1 MIKRSRFIPAIM
13 AVSILF
19 LPAFI
24 FAQSGRNSE
33 PSAANTTQEKQ
44 GTPTPT
50 NAANPDKVK
59 LILSSGFENFVKDL
73 NDNGKLGYRLEK
85 SLSYGGEGIK
95 QSYAAVLRLDAG
107 NAYEYDWLSS
117 PNRNL
122 LDLRLNSQAK
132 KGFNFVNSFA
142 LTLCSDEAREAAADP
157 TVGTLSIFRFL
168 KGDAFL
174 LERKNGS
181 TTQSK
186 EYKIFTGKI
195 GPGKNPKE
203 TIQAALDSAP
213 QGFRPVQI
221 LFSKEG
227 WLGFRVS
234 VLLEKNLPDDN
245 NAPKI
250 EYRFVKEVSGF
261 DKAVN
266 ALAAQGFRF
275 LAGRRV
281 GMVKFALMAKQANET
296 TSYSFV
302 DDEKYAREFDKTIA
316 QGNSY
321 YGVMAGDL
329 SCDST
334 EVVNQ
339 KLVFAQNSGGQKHE
353 YKIYNVF
360 NAKTGNQP
368 TVSPVEFQ
376 RLLSENYQVRDLFYS
391 GGLNVIF
398 EK

>member
-1 MIKRSRFIPAIM
+1 MLT
-13 AVSILF
+13 AVSVSIFALQSF
-19 LPAFI
+19 V
-24 FAQSGRNSE
+24 FAQSGRNAE
-33 PSAANTTQEKQ
+33 PTVTTKAQEKQ
-44 GTPTPT
+44 ESLTPTPT
-50 NAANPDKVK
+50 NTANLEKVK
-59 LILSSGFENFVKDL
+59 LILSSGFENFVRDL

-85 SLSYGGEGIK
+85 SLSYGGEGLR
-95 QSYAAVLRLDAG
+95 QSYAAALRLDAG

-122 LDLRLNSQAK
+122 LDLRLNYQAK
-132 KGFNFVNSFA
+132 KGFNFVNAFA
-142 LTLCSDEAREAAADP
+142 LTLCSDEAKEAGGDP
-157 TVGTLSIFRFL
+157 TVGTISILHFL

-181 TTQSK
+181 TTQNK
-186 EYKIFTGKI
+186 EYKVFTGKI

-203 TIQAALDSAP
+203 TIQAALDAAP
-213 QGFRPVQI
+213 QGFRPVKI

-227 WLGFRVS
+227 WLDFRVS
-234 VLLEKNLPDDN
+234 VLLEKNLPDDST
-245 NAPKI
+245 PKI

-275 LAGRRV
+275 IAGRRV
-281 GMVKFALMAKQANET
+281 GMVKFALMAKQANEAT
-296 TSYSFV
+296 AYSFV
-302 DDEKYAREFDKTIA
+302 DDEKYVKEFDKTIA

-321 YGVMAGDL
+321 HGLMAGDL

-334 EVVNQ
+334 EVANQ
-339 KLVFAQNSGGQKHE
+339 KLVFAQTSGGEKHE

-360 NAKTGNQP
+360 NAKTSNQV
-368 TVSPVEFQ
+368 TGSLVEFQ
-376 RLLSENYQVRDLFYS
+376 RLVGENYQVRDLFYS
-391 GGLNVIF
+391 EGLNVVF

>member
-1 MIKRSRFIPAIM
+1 M

-24 FAQSGRNSE
+24 FAQSGRVSE
-33 PSAANTTQEKQ
+33 PTVTTKVQEKQ
-44 GTPTPT
+44 ETPTPTPT
-50 NAANPDKVK
+50 NTANLDKVK
-59 LILSSGFENFVKDL
+59 LILSNGFENFVKDL

-107 NAYEYDWLSS
+107 STYEYDWLSS

-122 LDLRLNSQAK
+122 LDLRLNSQAR

-142 LTLCSDEAREAAADP
+142 LTLCSDEAKEAAADP

-203 TIQAALDSAP
+203 TIQAALDDAP

-275 LAGRRV
+275 IASRRV
-281 GMVKFALMAKQANET
+281 GMVKFALMAKQANEA
-296 TSYSFV
+296 TSYSFI

-339 KLVFAQNSGGQKHE
+339 KLVFAQNSGGEKHD

-360 NAKTGNQP
+360 NAKTNNQ
-368 TVSPVEFQ
+368 TAVSPAEFQ